1 MPRNWRRD
9 LPIYLFLAQAGM
21 VAMAFQMEGVL
32 AWQVVLSV
40 AVPLNLIGWL
50 YTLRIARAIADTPTS
65 KVASAAQGYVELRG
79 IAMPSGGLQVVTP
92 HTGLPCLWYR
102 YTLERRD
109 GNKWTHMDSGESP
122 ESFDLEDVSGRCTL
136 DPAGAHIESSHLEV
150 RTEGELRHTELILL
164 KGDSLYALGLFSSDR
179 PESRVLNARVDE
191 GDLLAEWK
199 EDQAELHRRFDL
211 DRDGAISPK
220 EWLLARQA
228 ARREIARRHQAIR
241 AESVRHG
248 MRDPGDG
255 RPYLI
260 SNLPQD
266 GLGERYRWESRL
278 FLIVMLGCLGGLT
291 YLLKTGG

>member
-9 LPIYLFLAQAGM
+9 LPIYLFLVQAGL
-21 VAMAFQMEGVL
+21 VSMAFQMEDPAVWRL
-32 AWQVVLSV
+32 LLPV

-79 IAMPSGGLQVVTP
+79 TAQPHGRQQVFTP
-92 HTGLPCLWYR
+92 HTQLPCLWYR
-102 YTLERRD
+102 YTVERRD
-109 GNKWTHMDSGESP
+109 GNKWRHMDSGESTQP
-122 ESFDLEDVSGRCTL
+122 FDLEDASGRCAL
-136 DPAGAHIESSHLEV
+136 DPAGAHIETSHREV
-150 RTEGELRHTELILL
+150 RTEGDVRHTEYVLL
-164 KGDSLYALGLFSSDR
+164 KDDSLYALGLFASDR
-179 PESRVLNARVDE
+179 PEDRVLNARVDE

-199 EDQAELHRRFDL
+199 ADQAELHRRFDL
-211 DRDGAISPK
+211 DRDGAISSK

-228 ARREIARRHQAIR
+228 ARREISRRHQAIR
-241 AESVRHG
+241 AETVCHG

-260 SNLPQD
+260 SNLPPD

-278 FLIVMLGCLGGLT
+278 FLLAMLGSLGGLT
-291 YLLKTGG
+291 YLLKAGG